1 MKTED
6 FMSWI
11 MCHYQ
16 TETLIHVC
24 SMAELDG
31 SLVRKK
37 VNALLE
43 RMERMATICPRCR
56 GNGYIKVKESIENQ
70 METIHQCPQCESQGE
85 IMMDEQR
92 LKSIETQR
100 LTLESVLVKE
110 LNGIIKKLNDEV
122 DMLTKQ
128 NNFYNLN

>member
-1 MKTED
+1 
-6 FMSWI
+6 
-11 MCHYQ
+11 
-16 TETLIHVC
+16 
-24 SMAELDG
+24 
-31 SLVRKK
+31 
-37 VNALLE
+37 
-43 RMERMATICPRCR
+43 MATICPRCR

-70 METIHQCPQCESQGE
+70 METIHQCPQCNSQGE

-92 LKSIETQR
+92 SKSIETQR

-128 NNFYNLN
+128 KQFLQSKLREATGGKDQTSSKQGD